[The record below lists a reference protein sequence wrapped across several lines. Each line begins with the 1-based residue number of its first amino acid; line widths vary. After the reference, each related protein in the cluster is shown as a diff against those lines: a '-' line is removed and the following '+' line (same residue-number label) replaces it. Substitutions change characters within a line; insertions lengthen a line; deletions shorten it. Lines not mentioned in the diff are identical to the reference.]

1 MKASSFL
8 AYKYLF
14 SKTKF
19 NIVSI
24 ISTFSVL
31 VLTIAYFAFFTILSV
46 FSGLEN
52 YSLDFSKSFDPDIKI
67 FSEKNDYFKLDSTD
81 IAFLSENIGNKFF
94 SKIISGNVLV
104 EYNGAEAY
112 CKIIGVDKNFNN
124 VIDFSSIISVGEY
137 TFLENN
143 SAYTSYSLAEKL
155 DLTLFN
161 SAGFFEVYSI
171 NNSYPDVLLSP
182 FKNSKILFSKG
193 VFTTRNNDNEN
204 IIICSLETAQS
215 LFGLEKNTYSEIYL
229 KNSNR
234 PLNLKKDLKSKF
246 KSLSVKSHKELNESL
261 YKMMKSEKLIVTII
275 MIMIVLISVF
285 NVIGSVIMLIVE
297 KESDLRTLKVL
308 GMNNSNIEKVF
319 FKNGLMINFFG
330 LIIGLFFG
338 LIVVI
343 SQKQFSLVK
352 VGSIGLAYPVELTFF
367 NVTVIVGTAIL
378 VGLASSYVSAKAVK
392 KLI

>member
-193 VFTTRNNDNEN
+193 IFTTRNNDNEN

-297 KESDLRTLKVL
+297 KESDLKTLKVL

-367 NVTVIVGTAIL
+367 NVTVVVGTAIL

>member
-1 MKASSFL
+1 LKASSFL

-112 CKIIGVDKNFNN
+112 CKIIGVDKSFNN

-137 TFLENN
+137 AFLENN

-297 KESDLRTLKVL
+297 KESDLKTLKVL

-367 NVTVIVGTAIL
+367 NVTIIVGTAIL
-378 VGLASSYVSAKAVK
+378 VGLASSYVSAKAVI

>member
-1 MKASSFL
+1 LKASSFL

-112 CKIIGVDKNFNN
+112 CKIIGVDKSFNN

-261 YKMMKSEKLIVTII
+261 YKMMKSEKLIVAII

-297 KESDLRTLKVL
+297 KESDLKTLKVL

-367 NVTVIVGTAIL
+367 NVTIIVGTAIL

>member
-67 FSEKNDYFKLDSTD
+67 FSEKNDYFKLNSTD

-319 FKNGLMINFFG
+319 FTNGLMINFFG

>member
-297 KESDLRTLKVL
+297 KESDLRTLKLL
-308 GMNNSNIEKVF
+308 GMNKLNIEKVF

>member
-1 MKASSFL
+1 LKASSFL

-112 CKIIGVDKNFNN
+112 CKIIGVDKSFNN

-261 YKMMKSEKLIVTII
+261 YKMMKSEKLIVAII

-338 LIVVI
+338 LIVVV

-367 NVTVIVGTAIL
+367 NVTIIVGTAIL

>member
-297 KESDLRTLKVL
+297 KESDLKTLKVL

>member
-67 FSEKNDYFKLDSTD
+67 FSEKDDYFKLDSAD

-297 KESDLRTLKVL
+297 KESDLKTLKVL

>member
-1 MKASSFL
+1 LKASSFL

-81 IAFLSENIGNKFF
+81 RAFLSENIGNKFF

-112 CKIIGVDKNFNN
+112 CKIIGVDKSFNN

-338 LIVVI
+338 LIVVV

-367 NVTVIVGTAIL
+367 NVTIIVGTAIL

>member
-31 VLTIAYFAFFTILSV
+31 VLTISYFAFFTILSV

-112 CKIIGVDKNFNN
+112 CKIIGVDKSFNN

-367 NVTVIVGTAIL
+367 NVTIIVGTAIL